1 MQGVEHGTT
10 RHMVEGPNGV
20 NRENRCSGARLGGCT
35 EQSANSLSAD
45 TGAQAVLV
53 GHTGCLKVRRE
64 VLRQDPPNKSPQHVA
79 DYKRPHAAIRLAQ
92 GDKASDPETLK
103 YDGWDG
109 GVGKPTGGAIQQASV
124 LLVVQKDSEV
134 LIGGA

>member
-1 MQGVEHGTT
+1 
-10 RHMVEGPNGV
+10 MVEGPNGV

-64 VLRQDPPNKSPQHVA
+64 VLRQDPPDKPPQHVA

-103 YDGWDG
+103 YDGRDG
-109 GVGKPTGGAIQQASV
+109 GVGKPTGGGRQCSVASAR
-124 LLVVQKDSEV
+124 
-134 LIGGA
+134 GA